1 MEKLKISIVTP
12 SYNQGQFIEE
22 TIQSVFKQNYANLE
36 YFIIDG
42 YSTDNTLEI
51 IKKYENKLTYWI
63 SEKDKGQTHAINKGF
78 KMATGDIIAWLNS
91 DDVYC
96 EGAFDAVSDFFE
108 NHPECQWLAGNLL
121 YMDAKGHA
129 YIRKYP
135 NSSKWLEKNAM
146 FSVYQPNV
154 FLRKSILST
163 VGYPREDFHMTMDYE
178 WFCRIAQIH
187 RLFII
192 NKDLAK
198 FRYHSQ
204 CKSSSTP
211 NSINHQI
218 YHKEV
223 IDIILKYHAK
233 FAWYINRFPKMTLF
247 IWFRLERLMRM
258 LVRIQKNELRKCIDK
273 VHS

>member
-22 TIQSVFKQNYANLE
+22 TIQSILNQEYENLE

-42 YSTDNTLEI
+42 GSTDNTVEI

-63 SEKDKGQTHAINKGF
+63 SEKDNGQTHAINKGF
-78 KMATGDIIAWLNS
+78 ERATGDIIAWLNS

-108 NHPECQWLAGNLL
+108 NHPESQWLAGNLL
-121 YMDAKGHA
+121 YMNEKGHA

-146 FSVYQPNV
+146 LSVYQPNV
-154 FLRKSILST
+154 FLRKSILET
-163 VGYPREDFHMTMDYE
+163 IGYPREDFHMTMDYE
-178 WFCRIAQIH
+178 WFCRIAQKYPVH
-187 RLFII
+187 II
-192 NKDLAK
+192 DIDLAK

-204 CKSSSTP
+204 CKSSSAP
-211 NSINHQI
+211 NSLNYKR
-218 YHKEV
+218 YHKEA
-223 IDIILKYHAK
+223 IFIISKYHAR
-233 FAWYINRFPKMTLF
+233 FAWYINRFPKMSLF

-258 LVRIQKNELRKCIDK
+258 LVRIKKNELGKCIDNIR
-273 VHS
+273 